1 MTRQTAVPLV
11 TRDTARVAPHLHHRP
26 PAVSFRQARLTS
38 HIESVTSDSSHQPE
52 PMCLLWTAVAPPM
65 LQRLKLLK
73 DLLGLY
79 LSRRQAMAL
88 LARVHASN
96 LSEDDRNHVSHILRA
111 MLRRPEESLRE
122 PSSLEA
128 PVPPVTAKRQRH

>member
-1 MTRQTAVPLV
+1 
-11 TRDTARVAPHLHHRP
+11 
-26 PAVSFRQARLTS
+26 
-38 HIESVTSDSSHQPE
+38 
-52 PMCLLWTAVAPPM
+52 MCVLWTAVATPM

-88 LARVHASN
+88 LERVQVSN
-96 LSEDDRNHVSHILRA
+96 LSDDDRNRVSHILRA
-111 MLRRPEESLRE
+111 MLRLPDESVQE

-128 PVPPVTAKRQRH
+128 PLPQVKSAKRQRH

>member
-1 MTRQTAVPLV
+1 
-11 TRDTARVAPHLHHRP
+11 
-26 PAVSFRQARLTS
+26 
-38 HIESVTSDSSHQPE
+38 
-52 PMCLLWTAVAPPM
+52 MCLLWTAVATPM

-88 LARVHASN
+88 LERVQVSN
-96 LSEDDRNHVSHILRA
+96 LSDDDRNRVSHILRA
-111 MLRRPEESLRE
+111 MLRLPDASVQE

-128 PVPPVTAKRQRH
+128 P

>member
-1 MTRQTAVPLV
+1 
-11 TRDTARVAPHLHHRP
+11 
-26 PAVSFRQARLTS
+26 
-38 HIESVTSDSSHQPE
+38 
-52 PMCLLWTAVAPPM
+52 MCLLWTAVATPM

-88 LARVHASN
+88 LERIQASN
-96 LSEDDRNHVSHILRA
+96 LSDDDRNRVNQILRA
-111 MLRRPEESLRE
+111 MLRLPDASLQE

-128 PVPPVTAKRQRH
+128 PLPQGKAKRQRH

>member
-1 MTRQTAVPLV
+1 
-11 TRDTARVAPHLHHRP
+11 
-26 PAVSFRQARLTS
+26 
-38 HIESVTSDSSHQPE
+38 
-52 PMCLLWTAVAPPM
+52 MCLLWTTVATPM

-88 LARVHASN
+88 LERVQASN
-96 LSEDDRNHVSHILRA
+96 LSDDDRHRVSHILRA
-111 MLRRPEESLRE
+111 MLRLPDESGQE

-128 PVPPVTAKRQRH
+128 PFPRVKSKCQRH